1 MKNFKIIGAALFFVI
16 VLLVGIAV
24 GSTLSQ
30 RESDTSGDEFQLL
43 AEIRSI
49 LEREHFNRDAVDSET
64 LTREAINGMLT
75 SLDDPYAAYLTP
87 DRHAVASQ
95 DLRGNF
101 SGIGAQV
108 EIRNGEIIIVSPM
121 ANTPAERAGLRPGDI
136 ILSIDG
142 ESTEGFALLQA
153 VNKIRGPRGEAV
165 LLDILHRGDS
175 DSVELSIIR
184 DIIDITSV
192 NLKMLVGR
200 IAHIR
205 ISDFWETTDQEL
217 TEALKKVEGFQARG
231 LILDVRNNPG
241 GLVQSVVD
249 VTSQFIDGGIVLYEI
264 RGDGSRRDWNANSD
278 GLAKDIPLVL
288 LVNGGSASGSEVL
301 AGALMD
307 YERATVIGAKTFG
320 KGSVNVLRDL
330 SDGSGLTFT
339 VARWYTP
346 EGTLIE
352 GEGLQ
357 PDIPVQQPDDGVDDV
372 QLDKAIE
379 ILEGK
384 VAALGT
390 GDGQL

>member
-1 MKNFKIIGAALFFVI
+1 MKNFKIIEAALFFVI

-249 VTSQFIDGGIVLYEI
+249 VTSHFIDGGIVLYEI

>member
-1 MKNFKIIGAALFFVI
+1 MKNFKIIGAALFVTI
-16 VLLVGIAV
+16 VLLVGIAI
-24 GSTLSQ
+24 GSTFSPTKS
-30 RESDTSGDEFQLL
+30 ETSGDEFQLL

-49 LEREHFNRDAVDSET
+49 LEREHFNRDAVDPET
-64 LTREAINGMLT
+64 LTQEAINGMLT

-95 DLRGNF
+95 DLQGNF
-101 SGIGAQV
+101 SGIGAHV

-121 ANTPAERAGLRPGDI
+121 ADTPAERAGILPGDI

-142 ESTEGFALLQA
+142 ESTEGFGLLQA

-175 DSVELSIIR
+175 DPVELTIIR
-184 DIIDITSV
+184 DVINITSV

-217 TEALKKVEGFQARG
+217 TEALEKVDRFQARG

-249 VTSQFIDGGIVLYEI
+249 VTSHFIDGGLVLYEI
-264 RGDGSRRDWNANSD
+264 RGDGSRRDWNANAD

-307 YERATVIGAKTFG
+307 YERATVIGASTFG
-320 KGSVNVLRDL
+320 KGSVNVLRNL

-357 PDIPVQQPDDGVDDV
+357 PDIPVQQPDDDLDDV

-384 VAALGT
+384 VAALEK

>member
-95 DLRGNF
+95 DPRGNF

-142 ESTEGFALLQA
+142 ESTDGFALLQA

-205 ISDFWETTDQEL
+205 ISDFWETTDKEL

-249 VTSQFIDGGIVLYEI
+249 VTSHFIDGGIVLYEI

>member
-241 GLVQSVVD
+241 GARA
-249 VTSQFIDGGIVLYEI
+249 IC
-264 RGDGSRRDWNANSD
+264 RGCDQPFHRRRDR
-278 GLAKDIPLVL
+278 PLR
-288 LVNGGSASGSEVL
+288 NP
-301 AGALMD
+301 
-307 YERATVIGAKTFG
+307 R
-320 KGSVNVLRDL
+320 
-330 SDGSGLTFT
+330 
-339 VARWYTP
+339 
-346 EGTLIE
+346 
-352 GEGLQ
+352 
-357 PDIPVQQPDDGVDDV
+357 
-372 QLDKAIE
+372 
-379 ILEGK
+379 
-384 VAALGT
+384 
-390 GDGQL
+390 

>member
-249 VTSQFIDGGIVLYEI
+249 VTSHFIDGGIVLYEI

-307 YERATVIGAKTFG
+307 YERATVIGVKTFG

>member
-249 VTSQFIDGGIVLYEI
+249 VTSHFIDGGIVLYEI